1 MGRIGKGIE
10 KLVNFGKA
18 AIVSIPLI
26 AGVYGCEK
34 NYAPEAYLE
43 VSPKSGDAPLE
54 VRMEVNGDDRNGIED
69 ITEYRLGINSEVIKS
84 KTPIDLTRIFE
95 NEGKVNIYGE
105 VVDSE
110 GEVNKT
116 PVVGVDVYRG
126 PYIEQSASLVNDVQV
141 NYSATLKK
149 VDKAQLSVKKN
160 NSEIFSQ
167 EINDVNESGTD
178 YDKTFTYASDGFT
191 KGDYEFVITSG
202 EKEKK
207 NSVSIP
213 NYKPTA
219 NFTNININMEQDG
232 NVSATLGNIYDKNP
246 EDVASASYTNARS
259 VDGKTDVDL
268 SGNTLRINALP
279 NQTGDYQVEVEYGS
293 TTGGLEKSVL
303 TGNITAH
310 DYLYTVNPF
319 VQPNDTTKAIVWD
332 NFSTSAQRNAHFDD
346 RLYNYDKTD
355 EIENPDWVCSDYGR
369 ELAIHFNG
377 YPMEGL
383 EHNNEHNIP
392 MYVVVLGIESAS
404 NHTICATNIGDY
416 VSDITNWRFVEPQT
430 DSTYST
436 NKLKEL
442 NVKSI
447 NIKYTFVDKYNNILQ
462 NIPMLEFV
470 LNDRG
475 EWVDS
480 KYRNPEIN
488 LVEQRKNK

>member
-1 MGRIGKGIE
+1 MGRIGKTLKNILYTGAFVGAS
-10 KLVNFGKA
+10 LFPT
-18 AIVSIPLI
+18 S
-26 AGVYGCEK
+26 CE
-34 NYAPEAYLE
+34 PENDPPTAKLE
-43 VSPKSGDAPLE
+43 VTPLTAE
-54 VRMEVNGDDRNGIED
+54 VPAQVRMKVTGEDPDGIED
-69 ITEYRLGINSEVIKS
+69 IKQYELYIGSENIKS
-84 KTPIDLTRIFE
+84 KTPIDITRTFQD
-95 NEGKVNIYGE
+95 EGKIQIYG
-105 VVDSE
+105 VVTDSE
-110 GEVNKT
+110 NQTGKT
-116 PVVGVDVYRG
+116 PEKSLQLTLTEA
-126 PYIEQSASLVNDVQV
+126 IEQSASLVNDVQV

-167 EINDVNESGTD
+167 EITDVNEYGTD
-178 YDKTFTYASDGFT
+178 YNKTFTYASDGFT

-219 NFTNININMEQDG
+219 NFTNINIDMEQDG
-232 NVSATLGNIYDKNP
+232 NVSTTLGNIYDKNP

-293 TTGGLEKSVL
+293 LAGGLEKSVL